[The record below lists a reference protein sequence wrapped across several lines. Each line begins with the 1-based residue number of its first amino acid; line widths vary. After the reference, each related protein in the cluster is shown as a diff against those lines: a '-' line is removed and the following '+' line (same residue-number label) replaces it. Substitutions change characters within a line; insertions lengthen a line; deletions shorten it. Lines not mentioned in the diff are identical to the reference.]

1 MSMTNIFSSGAQDND
16 PNVDSMKH
24 PGPEISLGGMENKSD
39 IAACLPI
46 LLRHLGWDRTPRHII
61 EAMPHF
67 ADDLDSSQLRRILS
81 NLNIITH
88 PTKLKLSQLDPRLT
102 PCLFKPANEAAL
114 VILEHNDTTAIVYD
128 GKRKKTLEINTKGLT
143 GTAYLIEEASVK
155 REEIKKHSDSGQW
168 FDMISRRF
176 KPLIWQMLGITAI
189 VNILALSVPLF
200 IMAVYDWV
208 IISSSQ
214 LTLTNLVF
222 GVTIAILADSLLR
235 VMRAR
240 MLSYMGGRIDMIVGV
255 SAFKQILHL
264 PVAMTERA
272 SIGTQIAR
280 LKQFEAVRDFFTGPL
295 ASVFLDLPFA
305 VLYILVI
312 AIIAGPLAWVPLI
325 LIALFAL
332 IGITLHPVLKRAIK
346 TSGEAKSERQGFLVE
361 MMSQFR
367 AIKLAGAESI
377 WHSRYRDI
385 SAKTA
390 KTNFDSSQI
399 TSLIQTLAQV
409 LMMLSGVATLA
420 VGTLLV
426 LEGDITLGALIAS
439 MALVWRVLSPLHT
452 GFLSLNRLEQMNIG
466 LSHLNQLMK
475 LQLEK
480 EPNKIISRHREFKG
494 EITFNRV
501 SMRYSMKTEPALLGA
516 GFSIQAGE
524 FVCVTGPNGSGKS
537 TILRLVAGLY
547 KPQSGAILIDGINI
561 QQLDMGELRN
571 SIAYAPQQC
580 HLFHGTIAQ
589 NLRLAEPNA
598 SEEQIIQ
605 AIEDVGLKEEI
616 HDLPDGLETRLTDQ
630 LQRQLPAG
638 FKQKILLARAYIK
651 QANIMLM
658 DEPANNLDWDGDQLL
673 RKKIESLRGK
683 TTVLAVTHRPS
694 HMRKAD
700 RILYIENGAIMLNG
714 PPEAVMEKLGLIP
727 KTAPLNKISSKNV
740 SGA

>member
-1 MSMTNIFSSGAQDND
+1 
-16 PNVDSMKH
+16 
-24 PGPEISLGGMENKSD
+24 
-39 IAACLPI
+39 
-46 LLRHLGWDRTPRHII
+46 
-61 EAMPHF
+61 MPHF
-67 ADDLDSSQLRRILS
+67 ADDIDSSQLRRILS

-102 PCLFKPANEAAL
+102 PCLFKPGNDPAL
-114 VILEHNDTTAIVYD
+114 VILEHHGTTATVYD
-128 GKRKKTLEINTKGLT
+128 GQRKKTLEIKTRGLK
-143 GTAYLIEEASVK
+143 GTAYLIEEADVK
-155 REEIKKHSDSGQW
+155 RSEIKKQSDSGQW

-214 LTLTNLVF
+214 LTLTNLVL

-272 SIGTQIAR
+272 SIGTQISR

-325 LIALFAL
+325 LIVLFAL

-346 TSGEAKSERQGFLVE
+346 SSGEAKSERQGFLVE

-390 KTNFDSSQI
+390 KSNFKSSQI

-452 GFLSLNRLEQMNIG
+452 GFLSLNRLEQMSIG

-516 GFSIQAGE
+516 GFSIDPGE

-547 KPQSGAILIDGINI
+547 KPQSGAILLDGINI

-571 SIAYAPQQC
+571 SIAYAPQHC
-580 HLFHGTIAQ
+580 HLFYGTISQ

-598 SEEQIIQ
+598 SDEQIIQ

-616 HDLPDGLETRLTDQ
+616 QDLPDGLETRLTDQ

-638 FKQKILLARAYIK
+638 FKQKIMLARAYIK
-651 QANIMLM
+651 RANIMLL
-658 DEPANNLDWDGDQLL
+658 DEPANNLDWEGDQLFL
-673 RKKIESLRGK
+673 KKIETLKGN

-694 HMRKAD
+694 HMRHAD
-700 RILYIENGAIMLNG
+700 RILYIENGAILLNG
-714 PPEAVMEKLGLIP
+714 PPQAVMEKLGMIP
-727 KTAPLNKISSKNV
+727 KTV
-740 SGA
+740 SQA